1 MIARDAFEGAVY
13 DLLFPGGQLP
23 LDLKHN
29 LGLIDSRISEIHGLA
44 QGKGPAPKTRRIM
57 DPMASAELTRKIV
70 ELRDGTNSPS
80 WRDIAKQLGNAIS
93 ADAVRCRYQDYKT
106 LRKKIEWPEG
116 HPTFEEENLDPELQK
131 IEELVGAPPA
141 LAEVKPEPA
150 EIPTIRNPLIVEE
163 VAEVTQNGPVLD
175 LTKKGKYDRYEAPIS
190 PEVDAEIQRMALGG
204 LTTVGI
210 SNELAKKGILISWQR
225 VRSAL
230 ATTARLKAKAEH
242 AAHPEVVADPSPPG
256 VEGTQA
262 LARAHPRGTPEEKPE
277 PRSISRAER
286 DLKIWD
292 LHKAGKTPEEISDL
306 IYAEGLLYDAKA
318 VRRILLQQGAAL

>member
-13 DLLFPGGQLP
+13 SLLFPGGQLP

-29 LGLIDSRISEIHGLA
+29 LGSIDSRIAEIHSLA
-44 QGKGPAPKTRRIM
+44 EGNRPASKQRRIVEPTESANLTRRI
-57 DPMASAELTRKIV
+57 I
-70 ELRDGTNSPS
+70 ELRDGLGTPS
-80 WRDIAKQLGNAIS
+80 WRDIAKELGNSISSDAI
-93 ADAVRCRYQDYKT
+93 RCRYQDAKA
-106 LRKKIEWPEG
+106 
-116 HPTFEEENLDPELQK
+116 LQK
-131 IEELVGAPPA
+131 KSESFVEAAAQPA
-141 LAEVKPEPA
+141 LSGAKPEPA